1 MRIDKFLNSTNV
13 VKTRKIAQDMCALG
27 VVEINGIVAKGSK
40 EVKVGDKIT
49 LRFLESTKIYEVL
62 AIPATKSIPK
72 AKSSEYARL
81 IN

>member
-1 MRIDKFLNSTNV
+1 M

-27 VVEINGIVAKGSK
+27 IVEINGIVAKGSK
-40 EVKVGDKIT
+40 EVKIGDKIT
-49 LRFLESTKIYEVL
+49 LKFLESTKIYEVL

-72 AKSSEYARL
+72 AKSSEYAKL

>member
-1 MRIDKFLNSTNV
+1 M
-13 VKTRKIAQDMCALG
+13 VKTRKIAQDMCSSG

-40 EVKVGDKIT
+40 EVKIGDKIT

-72 AKSSEYARL
+72 AKSSEYTKL

>member
-1 MRIDKFLNSTNV
+1 M

-27 VVEINGIVAKGSK
+27 VVEINGVVAKGSK

-49 LRFLESTKIYEVL
+49 LKFLESTKIYEVL
-62 AIPATKSIPK
+62 AIPTTKSIPK

-81 IN
+81 ISESK